1 MQKTA
6 HYCYICFMVL
16 NYIWVFFFVAAFAMA
31 SFKLIVGGD
40 TMVFSQIMD
49 AVFSRAKLGFELS
62 LGLTGVLALWMGI
75 MKIGENGGV
84 LNVLSR
90 AVSPLFTR
98 IFPEVPRNHPAMG
111 SMVMNFAANM
121 LGLDNAATPLGLK
134 AMTQLQEIN
143 TSKDTASN
151 AQIMFLVLNTSGL
164 TIIPVSILAL
174 RATAGSANPTDIF
187 IPILLATFISSLV
200 GLLVTA
206 IVQKINLFDKVLVA
220 YLGGATALIALFM
233 WYLSTLSPEAMQTFS
248 SLVTGILLFGIIV
261 LFILVGFFR
270 KVNIYESFID
280 GAKGGFEVAITII
293 PYLIAMLVAIGAFTA
308 SGAMELLIAG
318 VEGVVTLMGLDT
330 RFVEALPTAFMKP
343 LSGGGARAMMVE
355 SWGADGSLVD
365 SFAGKLTSII
375 QGSTETT
382 FYVMAVYFGAVKIKN
397 TRYAALAGIT
407 ADLAG
412 VVAAIALCYFF
423 FG

>member
-6 HYCYICFMVL
+6 HYHYICFMVL

-143 TSKDTASN
+143 PSKDTASN

-206 IVQKINLFDKVLVA
+206 IVQKINLFDKVIVA

-261 LFILVGFFR
+261 LFILAGFFR

-382 FYVMAVYFGAVKIKN
+382 FYVLAVYFGAVKIKN